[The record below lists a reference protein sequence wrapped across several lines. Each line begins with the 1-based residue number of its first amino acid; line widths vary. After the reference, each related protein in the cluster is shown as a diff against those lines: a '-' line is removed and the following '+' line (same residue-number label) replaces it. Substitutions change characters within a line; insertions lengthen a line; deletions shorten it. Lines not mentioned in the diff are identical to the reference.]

1 MTNHEIKQEIKSKI
15 SHRTPNVLLSL
26 YWCIID
32 PFCGAGGSKN
42 KILESYHEVVAT
54 LKKIEIKDD
63 CLKLLFTMD
72 REIEV
77 PKSAF
82 SHDELL
88 KFIDEKIGIIRIG
101 DTYRLRRI

>member
-1 MTNHEIKQEIKSKI
+1 MMMKSNHEI
-15 SHRTPNVLLSL
+15 
-26 YWCIID
+26 
-32 PFCGAGGSKN
+32 
-42 KILESYHEVVAT
+42 VAT
-54 LKKIEIKDD
+54 LKKIEVKDD
-63 CLKLLFTMD
+63 CFKLLFAMD

-82 SHDELL
+82 SHDELE

>member
-1 MTNHEIKQEIKSKI
+1 MLEKNHEVLGVVRDVIVGEDEIK
-15 SHRTPNVLLSL
+15 
-26 YWCIID
+26 II
-32 PFCGAGGSKN
+32 FA
-42 KILESYHEVVAT
+42 
-54 LKKIEIKDD
+54 
-63 CLKLLFTMD
+63 MD

-82 SHDELL
+82 SHDELQ